1 MQPSTTAF
9 PSEALASAVPLDAFQ
24 SSNMPPVPAMLQAQV
39 DAMNEMAEYD
49 MEEDHDSA
57 YDSESLIG
65 DDSTTLASYI
75 TDYRFENGRR
85 YHAYRD
91 GAYWVRSHAQSCK
104 NQC

>member
-1 MQPSTTAF
+1 MQPYTTAF
-9 PSEALASAVPLDAFQ
+9 PSEPPASAVPLGAFQ
-24 SSNMPPVPAMLQAQV
+24 PSNMPPVPAMLQAQV
-39 DAMNEMAEYD
+39 DAMNEMAEYN

-91 GAYWVRSHAQSCK
+91 GAYWVRKHAPCCK